1 MQLLKP
7 VWVSGDGQAFMSI
20 DIHPDGIRF
29 ATGGQ
34 GEDCGRV
41 SIWNI
46 KPILDEKAAK
56 DKEVPKLLTQM
67 DHHLGC
73 VNCVRWSNNGKYLAS
88 GGDDKLV
95 SQLLVMKWSRQYLL
109 HARENVFWQPIKG
122 LKYRFLIKEVLFI

>member
-7 VWVSGDGQAFMSI
+7 VWVTGDGQAFMSI
-20 DIHPDGIRF
+20 DIHPDGTRF

-41 SIWNI
+41 SIWSI
-46 KPILDEKAAK
+46 KPILDDKAAK
-56 DKEVPKLLTQM
+56 DKDVPKLLTQM

-95 SQLLVMKWSRQYLL
+95 SNLNTDLTFRKS
-109 HARENVFWQPIKG
+109 
-122 LKYRFLIKEVLFI
+122 VL

>member
-7 VWVSGDGQAFMSI
+7 VWVTGDGQAFMSI

-46 KPILDEKAAK
+46 KPILDEKAAR

-73 VNCVRWSNNGKYLAS
+73 VNCVRWSNSGKYLAS

-95 SQLLVMKWSRQYLL
+95 R
-109 HARENVFWQPIKG
+109 I
-122 LKYRFLIKEVLFI
+122 

>member
-7 VWVSGDGQAFMSI
+7 VWVSAEGHALMSI
-20 DIHPDGIRF
+20 DINPDGIRF

-34 GEDCGRV
+34 GVDCGRV
-41 SIWNI
+41 SIWNL

-56 DKEVPKLLTQM
+56 DKDVPKLLTQM

-73 VNCVRWSNNGKYLAS
+73 VNCVRWSSNGKFLAS

-95 SQLLVMKWSRQYLL
+95 SSSLFKYQTC
-109 HARENVFWQPIKG
+109 PILATKSV
-122 LKYRFLIKEVLFI
+122 KYSTNITF

>member
-7 VWVSGDGQAFMSI
+7 VWVSADGQALMSI

-34 GEDCGRV
+34 GVDCGRV
-41 SIWNI
+41 SIWNMR
-46 KPILDEKAAK
+46 PVLDEKAAK
-56 DKEVPKLLTQM
+56 DKDVPKLLTQM

-73 VNCVRWSNNGKYLAS
+73 VNCVRWSNSGKFLAS

-95 SQLLVMKWSRQYLL
+95 SCLCTFLDKQSPVALQG
-109 HARENVFWQPIKG
+109 REFSIIQI
-122 LKYRFLIKEVLFI
+122 

>member
-7 VWVSGDGQAFMSI
+7 VWVSAEGQAFMSI
-20 DIHPDGIRF
+20 DIHPDGNRF

-46 KPILDEKAAK
+46 KPILDEKAARDK
-56 DKEVPKLLTQM
+56 DVPKLLTQM

-73 VNCVRWSNNGKYLAS
+73 VNCVRWSNNGKFLAS

-95 SQLLVMKWSRQYLL
+95 S
-109 HARENVFWQPIKG
+109 
-122 LKYRFLIKEVLFI
+122 

>member
-7 VWVSGDGQAFMSI
+7 VWVTGDGQAFMSI

-46 KPILDEKAAK
+46 KPILDEKAAR

-73 VNCVRWSNNGKYLAS
+73 VNCVRWSNSGKYLAS

-95 SQLLVMKWSRQYLL
+95 RTWFRTGKDNIYEWCTNYNFFTANAMSSFCPIRSR
-109 HARENVFWQPIKG
+109 
-122 LKYRFLIKEVLFI
+122 

>member
-46 KPILDEKAAK
+46 KPILDEKAAR

-95 SQLLVMKWSRQYLL
+95 STYSSVSEKLGRKCFRPCY
-109 HARENVFWQPIKG
+109 
-122 LKYRFLIKEVLFI
+122 